1 MRRGVW
7 TAVAPPAVL
16 AAMIGAAGGRA
27 QDRGLQ
33 ERILRP
39 VGAPGQVLKL
49 EPPVA
54 RAVRPEVGEE
64 HVELI
69 NALPGMHIERTVSF
83 TRFIDEVE
91 QSNLALAAQ
100 RFNVPI
106 ARAEM
111 AAARV
116 YPDPIVQAGGAGDVS
131 TEDQPETYAAAVSQ
145 EIVIGGKI
153 GARVAAARAG
163 VTASDAGLA
172 DYWRNLRANAADD
185 FIDGVTQILIIQRK
199 IIALQRA
206 EQLVALNA
214 QNLAVRRAS
223 EDNLLRARVGEL
235 EARSDLLQTEA
246 ALHQTLAGLSILIG
260 RRAANGLVMPI
271 GELARTPRHFA
282 LEELIARA
290 VASRSDV
297 AAARAAVAAA
307 GAQYRL
313 ALANRL
319 PDPTVSGEYQ
329 HTTATTN
336 SLDPAPRW
344 DSLGVQL
351 QIAIPLSDFNRGA
364 REAAYYTELQ
374 AERQLQAVELE
385 AENEVRSAYQTYLLA
400 AATTSQFGDE
410 LLDDANAVY
419 KERLFKLEKNLV
431 GLTDVLDAHQALNQ
445 LYLDY
450 YEALNAQAKALV
462 ALEQA
467 AGIWDL
473 SF

>member
-1 MRRGVW
+1 
-7 TAVAPPAVL
+7 
-16 AAMIGAAGGRA
+16 
-27 QDRGLQ
+27 
-33 ERILRP
+33 
-39 VGAPGQVLKL
+39 
-49 EPPVA
+49 
-54 RAVRPEVGEE
+54 
-64 HVELI
+64 
-69 NALPGMHIERTVSF
+69 
-83 TRFIDEVE
+83 
-91 QSNLALAAQ
+91 
-100 RFNVPI
+100 
-106 ARAEM
+106 
-111 AAARV
+111 
-116 YPDPIVQAGGAGDVS
+116 
-131 TEDQPETYAAAVSQ
+131 
-145 EIVIGGKI
+145 
-153 GARVAAARAG
+153 
-163 VTASDAGLA
+163 
-172 DYWRNLRANAADD
+172 
-185 FIDGVTQILIIQRK
+185 VTQILIIQRK

-374 AERQLQAVELE
+374 SERQLQAVELE